1 MAYRITGR
9 VFAISQTRSSQSK
22 SGNSY
27 TMRDLVITIRKFDP
41 YTGQPSDDMGNT
53 PKFTFMND
61 RCQQL
66 DNIKVGDIVIVH
78 FDISGREY
86 QKDGRTEYITDIRPF
101 RVELLT
107 NTINQQSQNAQP
119 QAAPMTSQQTSA
131 YQQPNPQQQ
140 SFYQPQTAQ
149 MNANKDDMPF

>member
-41 YTGQPSDDMGNT
+41 YTGQPSDDTGNT

-107 NTINQQSQNAQP
+107 NTIYQQSHNAQP
-119 QAAPMTSQQTSA
+119 QAAPMTTQQTSA
-131 YQQPNPQQQ
+131 CQQPYPQQQ

-149 MNANKDDMPF
+149 MNAYKDDMPF